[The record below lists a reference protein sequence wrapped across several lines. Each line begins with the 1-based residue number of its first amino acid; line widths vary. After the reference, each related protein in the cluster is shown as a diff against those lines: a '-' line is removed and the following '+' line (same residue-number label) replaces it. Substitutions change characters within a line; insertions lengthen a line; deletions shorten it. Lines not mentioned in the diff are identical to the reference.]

1 MIRRRILLAVRR
13 EERTTLVPLLLRHGD
28 CAARHVDPDIPRI
41 ARARESAQ
49 QNALATSCIQHC
61 PTWFQVTYIARQYAE
76 ARKLG
81 KLRKEVPSP
90 CGILRFPGL
99 RGLQQAIGPAAAV
112 YEHLQPPRRVFPK
125 RITAHVWGAHGARSV
140 LTEATSNI
148 LGIMSALPILSYHNV
163 ATAPNDA
170 PYKLLYVRP
179 ESFER
184 QLWTLRR
191 LGLRGVSTSEGIA
204 RLRNATSRGCVVL
217 TFDDG
222 YTDTLTT
229 AAPLLKG
236 YGFTATC
243 YVVSG
248 AVGTYNRWDA
258 EFLREKKPLM
268 SLEQLD
274 QWLAA
279 GMEVGSHSLSHQ
291 RLHELPQEVA
301 RYEIAE
307 SRTALRNMLGIPI
320 EHFAYPFGH
329 FTADTVEL
337 VRRAG
342 YSSAMT
348 VLPGVAR
355 ASDDPLRLPR
365 ILVNGE
371 RGLWKFLLHVATPY
385 ERLRRRQRAL

>member
-1 MIRRRILLAVRR
+1 MAN
-13 EERTTLVPLLLRHGD
+13 
-28 CAARHVDPDIPRI
+28 I
-41 ARARESAQ
+41 AG
-49 QNALATSCIQHC
+49 
-61 PTWFQVTYIARQYAE
+61 QYAE
-76 ARKLG
+76 ARQLG
-81 KLRKEVPSP
+81 KLRKKIPPP
-90 CGILRFPGL
+90 CGILCFPGL
-99 RGLQQAIGPAAAV
+99 RGLQQAIGPAAAL
-112 YEHLQPPRRVFPK
+112 YKRLQPARRLFQK
-125 RITAHVWGAHGARSV
+125 RIPAQVLRAHGARTVRS
-140 LTEATSNI
+140 EASSNI
-148 LGIMSALPILSYHNV
+148 LRIMSSLPILSYHNV
-163 ATAPNDA
+163 AKAPHDA
-170 PYKLLYVRP
+170 PFKLLYVSP
-179 ESFER
+179 DSFER

-204 RLRNATSRGCVVL
+204 RLSNGTSRGCVVF

-222 YTDTLTT
+222 YADTLTM
-229 AAPLLKG
+229 AAPLMKR
-236 YGFTATC
+236 YGFGATC

-258 EFLREKKPLM
+258 EYLREKKPLM
-268 SLEQLD
+268 SRDQLD

-291 RLHELPQEVA
+291 RLHELPQDAA

-307 SRTALRNMLGIPI
+307 SRTALRNMLGVPI

-337 VRRAG
+337 VRHAG

-355 ASDDPLRLPR
+355 ASDDRLRLPR

-371 RGLWKFLLHVATPY
+371 RGLWRFLLHVATPY
-385 ERLRRRQRAL
+385 ERLRRRRRQRAL